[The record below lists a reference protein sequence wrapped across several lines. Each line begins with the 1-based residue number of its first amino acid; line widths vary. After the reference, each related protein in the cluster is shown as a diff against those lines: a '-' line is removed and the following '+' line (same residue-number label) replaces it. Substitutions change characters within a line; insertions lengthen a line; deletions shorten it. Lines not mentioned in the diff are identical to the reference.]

1 MSARVLVTDGEQ
13 RAALAVTRSL
23 GAAGYAVYV
32 CSPRSRSLAGAS
44 RSAGAE
50 AAIASPLARP
60 ADFAADI
67 GRLIEQWRIDLLL
80 PITDAALAALVPRRA
95 ELPPVTL
102 PVADGPVY
110 ARLSDKAGVLATA
123 AALGV
128 AVPAQTTVA
137 SAEDASRVPADTLR
151 YPIVLKPSPVLARVN
166 GQWIRPGVAYA
177 GSPDELRARLGA
189 WPVGAYPVLLQQRV
203 VGPGIGVSLL
213 RWDDRT
219 VAVFAHRRLREK
231 PPSGGVSV
239 YCESISPDPR
249 LVAQSEALLRQLDW
263 QGVAMV
269 EYKIDA
275 ATGTPYLME
284 VNPRFWGSLQLAVDS
299 GVDFPALLAAAAL
312 GRPLPQQSPYRVGVR
327 SRSWWGDVDHLLTR
341 LRHSPAALALSPG
354 APSRWAAL
362 RDFLTLWRPGDRNEI
377 LRWRDPMPFVRETVE
392 WIRGR

>member
-32 CSPRSRSLAGAS
+32 CSPRRRSLAGAS
-44 RSAGAE
+44 RSARAE
-50 AAIASPLARP
+50 AVIASPLARP
-60 ADFAADI
+60 ADFAADV

-95 ELPPVTL
+95 RLPPVTL

-128 AVPAQTTVA
+128 AVPEQTTVA
-137 SAEDASRVPADTLR
+137 SAEDASLVPAGALR

-166 GQWIRPGVAYA
+166 GRWIKPGVAYA
-177 GSPDELRARLGA
+177 GGPDELRARLAA
-189 WPVGAYPVLLQQRV
+189 WPAGAYPVLLQQRV
-203 VGPGIGVSLL
+203 VGPGVGVSLL
-213 RWDDRT
+213 RWDHRT
-219 VAVFAHRRLREK
+219 VAVFAHQRLREK

-239 YCESISPDPR
+239 YCESMSTDPR
-249 LVAQSEALLRQLDW
+249 LVAQSEALLQQLAW

-284 VNPRFWGSLQLAVDS
+284 VNPRFWGSLQLAVDA
-299 GVDFPALLAAAAL
+299 GVDFPVLLAAAAL
-312 GRPLPQQSPYRVGVR
+312 GRPMPGRAPYRIGVR
-327 SRSWWGDVDHLLTR
+327 SRSWWGDVDHLLAR
-341 LRHSPAALALSPG
+341 LRHSPATLALPPG
-354 APSRWAAL
+354 AAGRWRAL

-392 WIRGR
+392 WMRGR